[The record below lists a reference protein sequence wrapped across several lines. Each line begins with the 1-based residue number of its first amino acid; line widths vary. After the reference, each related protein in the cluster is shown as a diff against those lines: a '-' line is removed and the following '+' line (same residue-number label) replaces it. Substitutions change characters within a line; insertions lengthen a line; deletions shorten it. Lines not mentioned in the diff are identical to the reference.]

1 MIIFKLLSNI
11 YIYIIL
17 LLVSIIIT
25 AFSNILKKG
34 NKPDE
39 FTLVHFR
46 ETIPTTYNINGW
58 IDMCRDSMAKT
69 AIALLHDSSK

>member
-1 MIIFKLLSNI
+1 MVFFYPK
-11 YIYIIL
+11 
-17 LLVSIIIT
+17 IT

-34 NKPDE
+34 NKPNE

-46 ETIPTTYNINGW
+46 ETIPSTYNINGW
-58 IDMCRDSMAKT
+58 TAMCRDCMAKT

>member
-1 MIIFKLLSNI
+1 MLIIYLFFLS
-11 YIYIIL
+11 
-17 LLVSIIIT
+17 

-34 NKPDE
+34 TRPEE

-46 ETIPTTYNINGW
+46 ETIPTTYNIKGW
-58 IDMCRDSMAKT
+58 TDMCRDCMAKT

>member
-1 MIIFKLLSNI
+1 M
-11 YIYIIL
+11 
-17 LLVSIIIT
+17 
-25 AFSNILKKG
+25 KG

-46 ETIPTTYNINGW
+46 ETIPTTYSTNGW

-69 AIALLHDSSK
+69 AIALLHDSSKYVK